1 MIHSAYNSAYIAE
14 FEQAVAQAK
23 QLAEDEE
30 KNKLQSNIDEA
41 ASRINAAVAK
51 FSSDVGV
58 NYYTLT
64 FVFDNGVSRKL
75 TYKEGTAPES
85 IAVPANTATVNT
97 ESNHTIYRW
106 ETVKTVTKNKTY
118 VESSVTKPH
127 TFNTYIAPD
136 IEHTGSCIEDVTVE
150 HRCICGYSYSEVTG
164 KGDIHNWG
172 EWTSNGDGTHTK
184 HCLNDSSHTETDNC
198 VINPQTHSCVICSY
212 KLNTKN
218 YENSVELAKNLLKS
232 NNKQYSQE
240 KLDELQV
247 VLDRAQQEFM
257 KADSQEKIDSL
268 NSQINTAVFAVIG
281 SLRYY
286 TVKFTYVIDDK
297 TTVVVSQIEK
307 SYNTSVTLDIP
318 SSALENATVEKWTV
332 MIVETGLIK
341 KCRAD
346 GASLT
351 FDITD
356 NVEYV
361 AYIKTDKTENAQKS
375 KITLTDNNGRVT
387 QVVYVENAEYT
398 VSKNGNVLTLT
409 NGDTVYTFTAKN
421 IAFRKVSGFT
431 VGGEAV
437 GDTFTVSSDI
447 VINALYS

>member
-1 MIHSAYNSAYIAE
+1 
-14 FEQAVAQAK
+14 
-23 QLAEDEE
+23 
-30 KNKLQSNIDEA
+30 
-41 ASRINAAVAK
+41 
-51 FSSDVGV
+51 
-58 NYYTLT
+58 
-64 FVFDNGVSRKL
+64 
-75 TYKEGTAPES
+75 
-85 IAVPANTATVNT
+85 
-97 ESNHTIYRW
+97 
-106 ETVKTVTKNKTY
+106 
-118 VESSVTKPH
+118 
-127 TFNTYIAPD
+127 
-136 IEHTGSCIEDVTVE
+136 
-150 HRCICGYSYSEVTG
+150 
-164 KGDIHNWG
+164 
-172 EWTSNGDGTHTK
+172 
-184 HCLNDSSHTETDNC
+184 
-198 VINPQTHSCVICSY
+198 
-212 KLNTKN
+212 
-218 YENSVELAKNLLKS
+218 
-232 NNKQYSQE
+232 
-240 KLDELQV
+240 
-247 VLDRAQQEFM
+247 M